1 MQFWNILFDIISYQL
16 LIAFFSLIQM
26 TLYSLLTK
34 FSISFNETALHIAI
48 KKENIEA
55 IKLLLENKNTNVDY
69 FQISNY

>member
-1 MQFWNILFDIISYQL
+1 
-16 LIAFFSLIQM
+16 M

-55 IKLLLENKNTNVDY
+55 NKLLLENKNTNVDY

>member
-55 IKLLLENKNTNVDY
+55 NKLLLENKNTNVDY